1 MFVAILLIK
10 DFKRDFLEN
19 NKGEVTGPEGIESS
33 SVCSRKALEEGSS
46 GAVTDGTVMV
56 AVDGTDRAEG
66 VGVDISLDS
75 IAVDGTERVA
85 GGDAEDGTVLVAVGE
100 TSGGDIA
107 LDGGTVTMAVDGTGR
122 AAGWDGDIAC
132 MYVKFI

>member
-10 DFKRDFLEN
+10 DSKRDFLEN

-33 SVCSRKALEEGSS
+33 SVFSAKALKEGSS

-56 AVDGTDRAEG
+56 AFDGTDRAAG

-75 IAVDGTERVA
+75 IAVGGTERVA
-85 GGDAEDGTVLVAVGE
+85 GGVQTAV
-100 TSGGDIA
+100 
-107 LDGGTVTMAVDGTGR
+107 R
-122 AAGWDGDIAC
+122 
-132 MYVKFI
+132 